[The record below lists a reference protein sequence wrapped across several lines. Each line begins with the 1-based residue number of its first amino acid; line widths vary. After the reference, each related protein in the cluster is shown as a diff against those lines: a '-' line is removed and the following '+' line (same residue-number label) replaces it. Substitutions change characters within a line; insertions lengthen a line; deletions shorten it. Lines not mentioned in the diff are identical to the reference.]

1 VFEVFIK
8 LTEALKELLKETA
21 RQLRGAT
28 KRKFMAQTVQ
38 KLGKKGIR
46 LAELE
51 LGWNRITINKG
62 IKELTTGITCVDN
75 YSGRGRKKSEQHLP
89 NLLSDI
95 KKLVDSQTQTIL
107 DFGFWILDFRLNR
120 DLRKAQHW
128 VQLAPSQ
135 SKI

>member
-1 VFEVFIK
+1 VFIK

-62 IKELTTGITCVDN
+62 IKELRTELLVWITIQDEEEKNQGSPDKEVISFRYIRKYN
-75 YSGRGRKKSEQHLP
+75 IVIEMLNPLYSKS
-89 NLLSDI
+89 
-95 KKLVDSQTQTIL
+95 
-107 DFGFWILDFRLNR
+107 
-120 DLRKAQHW
+120 
-128 VQLAPSQ
+128 
-135 SKI
+135 

>member
-1 VFEVFIK
+1 MFIK

>member
-1 VFEVFIK
+1 VFIK

-21 RQLRGAT
+21 RQLGGAT

-62 IKELTTGITCVDN
+62 IEELRTGITCVDN

-89 NLLSDI
+89 NLFSDI

-107 DFGFWILDFRLNR
+107 DFRFWILD
-120 DLRKAQHW
+120 W
-128 VQLAPSQ
+128 
-135 SKI
+135 